1 MLDALSPARS
11 LPITAG
17 TAHLIIQGT
26 LHTRLH
32 RLTDVLN
39 EPDAEHL
46 VLFDATFM
54 EVGSRRV
61 IAGPSVAQIQLA
73 DLLFAHVEGPTESE
87 TEMRMPKQ
95 AVRTVLLAP
104 PFTVE
109 GQIHLPYEAELHM
122 ALDAFGGRFLA
133 VTDARYWAY
142 SVAES
147 PNHADLLLL
156 NHARTHVAIPAGVEW
171 RREPHDS
178 GPGASNPW

>member
-1 MLDALSPARS
+1 MPAGYGCVNARRAQSRS
-11 LPITAG
+11 VAPDHRW

-104 PFTVE
+104 PFT
-109 GQIHLPYEAELHM
+109 L
-122 ALDAFGGRFLA
+122 R
-133 VTDARYWAY
+133 
-142 SVAES
+142 
-147 PNHADLLLL
+147 ADPSTL
-156 NHARTHVAIPAGVEW
+156 
-171 RREPHDS
+171 
-178 GPGASNPW
+178 